1 MAAYYFPSSSYL
13 SEKWWHRLAIVI
25 FWSWV
30 AAAVFLSGACLI
42 MLYEAMQG
50 LYTDQGAIPRISAL
64 AIGALASPL
73 VPSVVY
79 RAILFIATNGAWKEG
94 AA

>member
-1 MAAYYFPSSSYL
+1 MAAYYFPSSRYL

-30 AAAVFLSGACLI
+30 AVAVFATGVGLSEEGMGITSILIILI
-42 MLYEAMQG
+42 MA
-50 LYTDQGAIPRISAL
+50 
-64 AIGALASPL
+64 ASPL

-79 RAILFIATNGAWKEG
+79 RVILFIAMNGAWKDR